1 MFFAFMFQGFNQ
13 RITDYFKVLYMSGW
27 NESSANKNNK
37 SEEAFVKN
45 KGICLAP
52 E

>member
-1 MFFAFMFQGFNQ
+1 MVELKEQALH
-13 RITDYFKVLYMSGW
+13 VLYVSGW
-27 NESSANKNNK
+27 NERGANKNNE
-37 SEEAFVKN
+37 SEEAFCEN